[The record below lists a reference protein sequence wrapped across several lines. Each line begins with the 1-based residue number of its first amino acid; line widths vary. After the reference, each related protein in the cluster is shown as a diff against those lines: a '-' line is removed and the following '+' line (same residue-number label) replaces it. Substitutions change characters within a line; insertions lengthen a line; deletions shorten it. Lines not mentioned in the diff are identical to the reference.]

1 MTAPAPD
8 GGAAAVA
15 VELAQLRGEISTGLA
30 EIQGT
35 LRVLLERTTRTDADL
50 QRHREETDKELKA
63 LHAKVD
69 ALEDRRFPLPVIGA
83 LGTVGALLLTV
94 IGLLISR

>member
-1 MTAPAPD
+1 MTAPPPD
-8 GGAAAVA
+8 TGSAVVA
-15 VELAQLRGEISTGLA
+15 VELAQLRGELSTGLA
-30 EIQGT
+30 EIRGT
-35 LRVLLERTTRTDADL
+35 LGVLLERTTRTDADL
-50 QRHREETDKELKA
+50 QRHREDTENEVKA